1 MSGKALFGVVVR
13 AIGLWLL
20 LRGIAGLLG
29 ALVSG
34 ATLDAITLR
43 ELRGGWL
50 WSGLYLLAGLFLM
63 RAAAIVVRFAY
74 GAADEG

>member
-1 MSGKALFGVVVR
+1 MSGKGLFGVVVR
-13 AIGLWLL
+13 ALGLWIL
-20 LRGIAGLLG
+20 LRGIADLLT

-34 ATLDAITLR
+34 ATV
-43 ELRGGWL
+43 LRGGWL
-50 WSGLYLLAGLFLM
+50 WGGLYLLGGLFLL